1 MAEVTRERTLG
12 APPDE
17 VWKVVSDPY
26 ALPRW
31 WPALVR
37 VEDVSGDA
45 WTKVLRTPRGRTVR
59 ADFTRTE
66 LRPPHTVAWRQ
77 ELEDSPF
84 ERILSSAV
92 TVIDISPASEG
103 GATHVALTADERLR
117 GVRNRLGGFIVRRAT
132 RRRLDE
138 ALDGLARAVG
148 AS

>member
-1 MAEVTRERTLG
+1 VPEVTRERTLA
-12 APPDE
+12 APPAA
-17 VWKVVSDPY
+17 VWEVVSDPY

-31 WPALVR
+31 WPAMVR
-37 VEDVSGDA
+37 VEDVTGDA
-45 WTKVLRTPRGRTVR
+45 WTKVLRTPRGRDVR

-92 TVIDISPASEG
+92 TVIDISPAASG
-103 GATHVALTADERLR
+103 TGTHVAITAEERLR
-117 GVRNRLGGFIVRRAT
+117 GIRNRLGGFIVRRAT

-138 ALDGLARAVG
+138 ALDGLERAVG
-148 AS
+148 RA